1 MIHAALLA
9 ALLQKCAPH
18 TDVRT
23 LAAIVAVESS
33 GDSWAIRDPIAN
45 RAIHPHSYGDAVAIA
60 TRLLARGARVSV
72 GLSQVLLPRPGLDAA
87 SLLGSPCANVRAGAS
102 ILAAFY
108 AQQLRTVAA
117 PGTEAGQQTALRRTL
132 SAYNSGSPTGAPE
145 YTDRVLAALS
155 SPFVAQITMIAD
167 ASAGVAPIRALSQP
181 LVTPAPQHY
190 SSVFYSETK

>member
-1 MIHAALLA
+1 MIQATLLA
-9 ALLQKCAPH
+9 ALLQKCAPQ

-45 RAIHPHSYGDAVAIA
+45 RAIHPHSYGEAVATA
-60 TRLLARGARVSV
+60 NRLLAKGARVSV

-87 SLLGSPCANVRAGAS
+87 TLLGSPCANLRAGAS

-108 AQQLRTVAA
+108 GQQIRTVAA

-155 SPFVAQITMIAD
+155 GPFVAQITMIAD
-167 ASAGVAPIRALSQP
+167 ARAGVAPRGQVQQP
-181 LVTPAPQHY
+181 LPAPVPQHY
-190 SSVFYSETK
+190 SSVFYTETK